1 MYLLQTAVLYSSY
14 LMYSESLI
22 NKLCADKKKK
32 NKQHIR
38 PGLPQ
43 CILFFFFANLLR
55 HLPLMNTGL
64 GIYEKHLIEKK
75 LSFRISRKI
84 SLKLIMFGGPIH
96 PIILYQGMSVSVQ

>member
-1 MYLLQTAVLYSSY
+1 
-14 LMYSESLI
+14 
-22 NKLCADKKKK
+22 
-32 NKQHIR
+32 
-38 PGLPQ
+38 
-43 CILFFFFANLLR
+43 
-55 HLPLMNTGL
+55 MNIGL